1 MDDFAWDSLGRILL
15 LASALMA
22 FAFLGYLI
30 AATNADRACK
40 EGKRIV
46 IGTDIYVCV
55 QKEVR

>member
-1 MDDFAWDSLGRILL
+1 MDDFAWDLMGKTMLL
-15 LASALMA
+15 VGALMA